1 MEIAGRGRKWVE
13 TRSTYDDS
21 VGGDVQG
28 SCSEDRGG
36 GRATPPTGLLVG
48 RVWNTEKNI
57 CDFSNRV
64 IAPFP
69 PRQII
74 LNYIVSRFV

>member
-1 MEIAGRGRKWVE
+1 MEITEGGGGVNGWKRE
-13 TRSTYDDS
+13 STYDDS

-57 CDFSNRV
+57 CL
-64 IAPFP
+64 I
-69 PRQII
+69 
-74 LNYIVSRFV
+74 